1 MTTTG
6 QWFAGKSVIVTGGA
20 SGIGRATARR
30 FGEEGARVCIADLN
44 VDAAQKVADEI
55 AAGGGEASACKVD
68 VAQEA
73 DNDRMVAETV
83 KRHGGL
89 DVAFLNAGYGGW
101 AMDILEG
108 DVAEFDRVMAINLR
122 GPYLGLRSVA
132 RVIRP
137 GGAIVLTA
145 SIAGLL
151 GTGNTAAY
159 AASKHG
165 VIALVRS
172 LAGTFAARGVRI
184 NALCPGGVKTAMTG
198 MPVDD
203 LGVAPDALPMVAYRE
218 RAHPEHMADAVLFMC
233 SNRAAGMN
241 GSSMVVD
248 AGQTSCIPPIV
259 K

>member
-20 SGIGRATARR
+20 SGIGRATAKR

-55 AAGGGEASACKVD
+55 VAAGGEAFACKVD

-108 DVAEFDRVMAINLR
+108 DIAKFDRVMAINLR

-137 GGAIVLTA
+137 GGAIVVTA
-145 SIAGLL
+145 SIAGIL
-151 GTGNTAAY
+151 GAANTAAY

-165 VIALVRS
+165 VLGLVRS
-172 LAGTFAARGVRI
+172 LSGAFAARGVRI
-184 NALCPGGVKTAMTG
+184 NALCPGGVKTPMTRL
-198 MPVDD
+198 PVDD
-203 LGVAPDALPMVAYRE
+203 LGVPPDALPMVAYRE
-218 RAHPEHMADAVLFMC
+218 RAHPEHMADAVLFMS

-248 AGQTSCIPPIV
+248 AGQTSCIPLV